1 MPRARFFHLA
11 PGARSRLL
19 RIATRHFAR
28 RGLEGASLNEI
39 LAEAGI
45 SKGAYYYYF
54 DDKDDLLATILDQAA
69 DEMLGRLELPSFDRL
84 TRAEFWPTVE
94 RLIESWSQW
103 ADVPNDL
110 LQVALQFTTLR
121 RQNARFE
128 PILAKARRLYVALI
142 EPGQRLGCVRT
153 DLPMDVLVRVLEA
166 NDAILDGI
174 FVSLHQS
181 VTQASLARHT
191 RLVFDTF
198 RRLLEVR
205 APERRR
211 PARGPRGRH
220 R

>member
-1 MPRARFFHLA
+1 
-11 PGARSRLL
+11 
-19 RIATRHFAR
+19 
-28 RGLEGASLNEI
+28 
-39 LAEAGI
+39 
-45 SKGAYYYYF
+45 
-54 DDKDDLLATILDQAA
+54 
-69 DEMLGRLELPSFDRL
+69 MLGRLELPSFDRL

-181 VTQASLARHT
+181 VTQASLTRHT

-205 APERRR
+205 VPEGRRL
-211 PARGPRGRH
+211 ARGPRGRH